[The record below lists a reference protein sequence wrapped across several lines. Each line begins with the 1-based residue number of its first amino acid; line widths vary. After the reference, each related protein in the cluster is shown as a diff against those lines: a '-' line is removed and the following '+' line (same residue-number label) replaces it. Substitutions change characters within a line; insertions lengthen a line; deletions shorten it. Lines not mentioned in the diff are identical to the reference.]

1 MGVSIY
7 IRLDR
12 SISGYKP
19 ELEMDGKTLAK
30 EFDDLNKLCEQN
42 GLPLLSSMVSFN
54 PEEVSGFMEGEGLD
68 LEELEIPKEQFF
80 DSQLG
85 LIAVDGLLKL
95 MNHRNSKLN
104 DIENLIEDLND
115 CKKILTYAVGK
126 ESNFY
131 FTYETP

>member
-68 LEELEIPKEQFF
+68 LE
-80 DSQLG
+80 
-85 LIAVDGLLKL
+85 
-95 MNHRNSKLN
+95 
-104 DIENLIEDLND
+104 
-115 CKKILTYAVGK
+115 
-126 ESNFY
+126 
-131 FTYETP
+131 